1 MIDEREE
8 EQYEPDSEISSAD
21 REENLEK
28 DPFRETT
35 NKLYTFAESIKG
47 DVVVKDGKFNIEI
60 GSLRTEI
67 KVDPFGKVS
76 YELFDGDESVLGQEN
91 IDLETI
97 FANIKARVPVEAE
110 VVDPSFEKEKGQDQE
125 ISSADREAN
134 LENGPFRETTNKLYT
149 FAESIK
155 GDVVVKD
162 GKFNIEIGSLRAEI
176 DVDPSGKVSYEL
188 FDGDERVL
196 GGENADVETIFD
208 SIKSRVPV
216 EAEVVDPSY
225 EMEVVPGKETLGS
238 EAAGYLEEAL
248 RARMKEQGG
257 ALEALAE
264 VDVTLLT
271 EQGREQL
278 VAIEAR
284 FVEER
289 ERIQE
294 LAAKSELGI
303 VGAALE
309 RTLEFLDLNTREKVF
324 AAALEVI
331 PYVGAVYAVAG
342 KRLVFE
348 RSESG
353 APIPKLEDITWTDR
367 GLYLAGELL
376 VSGHVLR
383 GIKQAI
389 LANGVKEFAKAT
401 GKLVAKKSG
410 QVIVKR
416 AQKGARKEM
425 AQLTGHPAA

>member
-28 DPFRETT
+28 D
-35 NKLYTFAESIKG
+35 
-47 DVVVKDGKFNIEI
+47 
-60 GSLRTEI
+60 
-67 KVDPFGKVS
+67 
-76 YELFDGDESVLGQEN
+76 
-91 IDLETI
+91 
-97 FANIKARVPVEAE
+97 
-110 VVDPSFEKEKGQDQE
+110 
-125 ISSADREAN
+125 
-134 LENGPFRETTNKLYT
+134 PFRETTNKLYT